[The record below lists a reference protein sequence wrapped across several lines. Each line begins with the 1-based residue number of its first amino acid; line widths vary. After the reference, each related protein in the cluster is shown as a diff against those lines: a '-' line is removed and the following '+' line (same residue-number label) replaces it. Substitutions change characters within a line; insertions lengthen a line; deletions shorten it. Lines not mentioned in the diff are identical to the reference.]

1 MMGPGRGMILYS
13 FAYVR
18 SHSSAHKNQKH
29 DDLTALKRMII
40 TVVTVEGE
48 TTWGSLDSFAL
59 SAASKTPAKKRV
71 RRSETALETA
81 RRTFVLSQ
89 QSHEPVEPG
98 DCS

>member
-1 MMGPGRGMILYS
+1 MIFKGGKLDDGLLPAGDDPV
-13 FAYVR
+13 FLCVH
-18 SHSSAHKNQKH
+18 SHSSSAHKNQKH

-59 SAASKTPAKKRV
+59 LSAASKTPAKKRV

-81 RRTFVLSQ
+81 RRTF
-89 QSHEPVEPG
+89 
-98 DCS
+98 